1 MIDESEAAEIGG
13 MPRKRTE
20 EEVAE
25 LLKRYED
32 RGSVTRRAF
41 CQSEGVGVSTL
52 GYYLRRQA
60 TPSVR
65 LAQVR
70 ISSDTATGAGR
81 FQLVLANGRRIE
93 CGLAELPHLIG
104 AAERV

>member
-1 MIDESEAAEIGG
+1 

-25 LLKRYED
+25 LLRRYED
-32 RGSVTRRAF
+32 RGNMTRRAF
-41 CQSEGVGVSTL
+41 CQSYGVAVSTL
-52 GYYLRRQA
+52 GYYLRRQT

-65 LAQVR
+65 LARVK
-70 ISSDTATGAGR
+70 ITSDPASGAGR
-81 FQLVLANGRRIE
+81 FQLMLANGRRIE

>member
-1 MIDESEAAEIGG
+1 
-13 MPRKRTE
+13 MPQKRTE

-25 LLKRYED
+25 LLQRYD
-32 RGSVTRRAF
+32 NRGDVTRRAF
-41 CQSEGVGVSTL
+41 CQSQGVAVSTL
-52 GYYLRRQA
+52 GYYLQRQA

-65 LAQVR
+65 LARVK
-70 ISSDTATGAGR
+70 ITSDSATGAGR

>member
-1 MIDESEAAEIGG
+1 MGG

-20 EEVAE
+20 GEVAE

-32 RGSVTRRAF
+32 RGNVTRRAF
-41 CQSEGVGVSTL
+41 CQSERVGVSTL

-60 TPSVR
+60 TQPVR
-65 LAQVR
+65 LARVR
-70 ISSDTATGAGR
+70 ISSDTATGGGR

-93 CGLAELPHLIG
+93 CGVAELPHLIS
-104 AAERV
+104 AAERA

>member
-1 MIDESEAAEIGG
+1 

-25 LLKRYED
+25 LLRRYED
-32 RGSVTRRAF
+32 RGNVTRRAF
-41 CQSEGVGVSTL
+41 CQSYGVAVSTL
-52 GYYLRRQA
+52 GYYLREQT

-65 LAQVR
+65 LARVK
-70 ISSDTATGAGR
+70 ITSDRASGAGR

>member
-1 MIDESEAAEIGG
+1 
-13 MPRKRTE
+13 MPQNRTE

-25 LLKRYED
+25 LFRRYEH
-32 RGSVTRRAF
+32 RGNVTRRAF
-41 CQSEGVGVSTL
+41 CKSHGVGVSTL
-52 GYYLRRQA
+52 GYYLRRQT

-65 LAQVR
+65 LARVK
-70 ISSDTATGAGR
+70 ITSDSANDAGR
-81 FQLVLANGRRIE
+81 FQLVFANGRRIE